1 LLKNKNKM
9 KKNHELKVR
18 FEKKDIEKIKK
29 KAEKLGLLPSQ
40 YIRMVSLNFDI
51 DKLKGDKK

>member
-1 LLKNKNKM
+1 M
-9 KKNHELKVR
+9 RKNHELKVR

-40 YIRMVSLNFDI
+40 YIRMVSLNFNI
-51 DKLKGDKK
+51 DKLEGGKK